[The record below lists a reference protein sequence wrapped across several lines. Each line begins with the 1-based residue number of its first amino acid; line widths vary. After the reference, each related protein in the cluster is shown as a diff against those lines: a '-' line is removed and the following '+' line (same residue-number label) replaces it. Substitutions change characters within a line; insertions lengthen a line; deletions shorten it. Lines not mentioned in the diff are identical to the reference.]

1 MAPKSTAERCKKYRQ
16 KHKEVYREKDALRK
30 RNYRQWL
37 TKKGYQ
43 FSERKKQKYWQRI
56 KESIGTA
63 TASNLVTEQNDVSA
77 SSQAHIRSKNI
88 QKDAKTLPKSPR
100 KRKEVISALANKFKP
115 RIQPTQSKTG
125 RPKNELAKSEK
136 EWLQNF
142 LDKPDIRYV
151 TGQKITVKLGKLM
164 VKASM
169 SRNDILCGQ
178 SMIYK
183 ISQTEVL

>member
-43 FSERKKQKYWQRI
+43 FSERKKQKYWQQV

-77 SSQAHIRSKNI
+77 SSQAHIR
-88 QKDAKTLPKSPR
+88 
-100 KRKEVISALANKFKP
+100 
-115 RIQPTQSKTG
+115 
-125 RPKNELAKSEK
+125 
-136 EWLQNF
+136 
-142 LDKPDIRYV
+142 
-151 TGQKITVKLGKLM
+151 
-164 VKASM
+164 
-169 SRNDILCGQ
+169 
-178 SMIYK
+178 
-183 ISQTEVL
+183 